1 VVVHAHED
9 EIFSLHGGTT
19 PQTELGD
26 GAIIYLTSVSGTGR
40 PAVLHFAPMH
50 ADAPRGLD
58 GIARAD
64 PDRVALVFGD
74 QSVGFGQLDRAA
86 NAMAHA
92 CAPHASRPGDRVA
105 VMLGNSTDAFALWHG
120 VTRLGALVVPISTRL
135 TEGEVAYIVEDSG
148 AGLLV
153 HDGPPVARAAAARA
167 GVPDLDLSDPV
178 LAASLLEG
186 VADAPND
193 AYLGTPVVA
202 MTYTSGTTGRP
213 KGIER
218 EAPTAARHAPPNP
231 FASFWGF
238 GPDDVHLMCGPMYH
252 TAPSAYALMS
262 LGEGGTVVIMAR
274 WDAAECL
281 QLIEA
286 ERVTT
291 AQMVPA
297 NFIRILEAD
306 WSAYDR
312 SSVRKVLHAAA
323 PCPVPVKRKII
334 EVFPPGTVWEYYGAS
349 EGMASVIS
357 PEEWL
362 AKPGSVG
369 RPFPGVSVRI
379 LDDQGADVAPG
390 QVGAVYVSAMAGRR
404 FRYHNAPDKTE
415 AAWDG
420 EHFTVG
426 DLGWLDEDGY
436 LFLADR
442 RTDLI
447 ISGGVNIYPAEVEA
461 ALIEDDDVV
470 DAAVIGLPDERMGQ
484 KVHAVVELRPSA
496 RRDADA
502 LLGRLAG
509 RLADFKVPR
518 TLEFV
523 DELPREPN
531 GKVLKTRLREERMG
545 EERTRETTP

>member
-1 VVVHAHED
+1 V
-9 EIFSLHGGTT
+9 
-19 PQTELGD
+19 
-26 GAIIYLTSVSGTGR
+26 
-40 PAVLHFAPMH
+40 
-50 ADAPRGLD
+50 
-58 GIARAD
+58 ARAD
-64 PDRVALVFGD
+64 PEREALVLGALRMT
-74 QSVGFGQLDRAA
+74 FGQLDGAA

-92 CAPHASRPGDRVA
+92 LVEHLPQPGGRAA
-105 VMLGNSTDAFALWHG
+105 VMLGNSTQAFATWHG

-148 AGLLV
+148 AAVLV
-153 HDGPPVARAAAARA
+153 HDGSPVAHAAAARA
-167 GVPDLDLSDPV
+167 GVPGLEVS
-178 LAASLLEG
+178 AAAVGAE
-186 VADAPND
+186 AEPPTEEF
-193 AYLGTPVVA
+193 LGTPVIA

-213 KGIER
+213 KGIAR
-218 EAPTAARHAPPNP
+218 SAPVPARHTPPSP

-262 LGEGGTVVIMAR
+262 LGEGAKVVIMAR
-274 WDAAECL
+274 WDATECL
-281 QLIEA
+281 RLIET

-306 WSAYDR
+306 WKAYDR

-323 PCPVPVKRKII
+323 PCPVPVKRRII

-349 EGMASVIS
+349 EGMASVVS

-362 AKPGSVG
+362 AKPGTVG
-369 RPFPGVSVRI
+369 RPFPGLTVRI
-379 LDDQGADVAPG
+379 VDENGIDLPPG
-390 QVGAVYVSAMAGRR
+390 EVGSVYVSAFGGQR
-404 FRYHNAPDKTE
+404 FEYHNAPDKTE
-415 AAWDG
+415 SAWHGDY
-420 EHFTVG
+420 FTVG
-426 DLGWLDEDGY
+426 DMGWLDEDGY

-484 KVHAVVELRPSA
+484 KVHAVVELRPAA

-502 LLGRLAG
+502 LTARLAG
-509 RLADFKVPR
+509 RLADFKLPR

-531 GKVLKTRLREERMG
+531 GKVLKTRLRQERMQPAPAG
-545 EERTRETTP
+545 GGETTT